1 MNFEQ
6 ALAVVLALLLVAAC
20 IIVGRILRPG
30 TLADRVV
37 AFDSLASIIICG
49 LLVDAA
55 RSNDGVRL
63 DLAVVLGLLG
73 FLASVTVARFIELR
87 EGQDS

>member
-6 ALAVVLALLLVAAC
+6 LLLGVLALLLVAAC
-20 IIVGRILRPG
+20 ITVGRILRPG
-30 TLADRVV
+30 SLTDRAV
-37 AFDSLASIIICG
+37 AFDTLASIIMCG

-63 DLAVVLGLLG
+63 DIAVVLGLLG
-73 FLASVTVARFIELR
+73 FLTSVTVARFIEMR